1 MNQLNINDTEAI
13 LSVKTKDN
21 LSMIASAILEKE
33 CIKPS
38 SVNLKIVT
46 NNEIAKLNKIFRGK
60 DAPTNVLS
68 FTNNDVSKP
77 LTNSLGDIAIS
88 YEFVNK
94 EAGELRKSKHD
105 HLMHML
111 THGLYHILGYDH
123 DNETDAAI
131 MEEKEILI
139 LREYKI
145 DNPYL

>member
-1 MNQLNINDTEAI
+1 MNQLNINDTEAR
-13 LSVKTKDN
+13 LSAKTKDI
-21 LSMIASAILEKE
+21 LSDMASAILVKE

-77 LTNSLGDIAIS
+77 VTNNLGDIAIS
-88 YEFVNK
+88 YEFVKK
-94 EAGELRKSKHD
+94 EADELGKNKRD
-105 HLMHML
+105 HLIHML
-111 THGLYHILGYDH
+111 AHGLYHIIGYDH
-123 DNETDAAI
+123 ENEADAAI

-139 LREYKI
+139 LKEYKI

>member
-1 MNQLNINDTEAI
+1 LNQLNINDTEAI

-94 EAGELRKSKHD
+94 EAGELRKNKHD

-111 THGLYHILGYDH
+111 AHGLYHILGYDH

>member
-60 DAPTNVLS
+60 GAPTNVLS

-88 YEFVNK
+88 YEFVNR
-94 EAGELRKSKHD
+94 EAGELRKNKHD

-111 THGLYHILGYDH
+111 AHGLYHILGYDH

>member
-77 LTNSLGDIAIS
+77 VTNNLGDIAIS
-88 YEFVNK
+88 YEFVKK
-94 EAGELRKSKHD
+94 EADELGKNKRD
-105 HLMHML
+105 HLIHML
-111 THGLYHILGYDH
+111 AHGLYHIIGYDH
-123 DNETDAAI
+123 ENEADAAI

-139 LREYKI
+139 LKEYKI
-145 DNPYL
+145 GNPYL

>member
-77 LTNSLGDIAIS
+77 VTNNLGDIAIS
-88 YEFVNK
+88 YEFVKK
-94 EAGELRKSKHD
+94 EADELGKNKRD

-111 THGLYHILGYDH
+111 AHGLYHIIGYDH
-123 DNETDAAI
+123 ENEADAAI

-139 LREYKI
+139 LKEYKI
-145 DNPYL
+145 GNPYL

>member
-13 LSVKTKDN
+13 LSVKTKDK

-94 EAGELRKSKHD
+94 EAGELRKSKYD

-111 THGLYHILGYDH
+111 AHGLYHILGYDH

>member
-94 EAGELRKSKHD
+94 EAGELRKNKHD

-111 THGLYHILGYDH
+111 AHGLYHIIGYDH
-123 DNETDAAI
+123 ENEADAAI

-139 LREYKI
+139 LKEYKI